1 MSYLIYLS
9 FYSYSFRVWGYEIG
23 SRFKFWCYEIGSRFR
38 VWGLWNRFKVQGWI
52 CWVIIFNSKSL
63 NYVFELRDLM
73 NVQIPC
79 WLLQRRLT
87 IPAYTSYYMY
97 IRTSYVYYIYHLI
110 LLIITNTIHMI
121 HMTMLSYG
129 SHIWHIDLRV
139 IMLYPWYWA
148 IVLGWFLSLL
158 IT

>member
-9 FYSYSFRVWGYEIG
+9 FYSYSF
-23 SRFKFWCYEIGSRFR
+23 K
-38 VWGLWNRFKVQGWI
+38 VWGLPNRFKVWVWGLRNRFKFQGWI
-52 CWVIIFNSKSL
+52 RWTILFNTKLL
-63 NYVFELRDLM
+63 NSVFELRALM

-79 WLLQRRLT
+79 WLWERRLT
-87 IPAYTSYYMY
+87 IPAYTSYCMY
-97 IRTSYVYYIYHLI
+97 IRASYVYYIYHLI
-110 LLIITNTIHMI
+110 LLIIINTIHMI
-121 HMTMLSYG
+121 CMTMLSYG
-129 SHIWHIDLRV
+129 SCIWHIDLRV